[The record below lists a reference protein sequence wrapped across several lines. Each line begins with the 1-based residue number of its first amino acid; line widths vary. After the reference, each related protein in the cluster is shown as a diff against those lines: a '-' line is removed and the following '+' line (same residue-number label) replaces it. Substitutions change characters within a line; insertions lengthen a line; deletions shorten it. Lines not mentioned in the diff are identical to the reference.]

1 MSTDNFGQYICDT
14 DDTIELMYQGIELDS
29 INLEK
34 EIVQKYNQTLDEL
47 KISKKLSFIN
57 DYNSIEEFDQSN
69 QQNWYIP
76 AQYKNIDIDKHVNSL
91 VVDNKEKD
99 RVKLELE
106 LYKKF
111 NLYPVLR
118 YLIYLVDLM
127 RENNIV
133 WGVGRGSSVA
143 SYVLYLIGVH
153 RINSIQYGLD
163 WREFLR

>member
-34 EIVQKYNQTLDEL
+34 EIVQKYNQPLDEL

-133 WGVGRGSSVA
+133 WGVGRGSSVS
-143 SYVLYLIGVH
+143 SYVLFLIGVH
-153 RINSIQYGLD
+153 KVNSIEFDLD
-163 WREFLR
+163 INEFLR

>member
-76 AQYKNIDIDKHVNSL
+76 TQYKNIDIDKHVNSL

-133 WGVGRGSSVA
+133 WGVGRGSSVS
-143 SYVLYLIGVH
+143 SYVLFLIGVH
-153 RINSIQYGLD
+153 KVNSIEFDLD
-163 WREFLR
+163 INEFLR

>member
-133 WGVGRGSSVA
+133 WGVGRGSSVS
-143 SYVLYLIGVH
+143 SYVLFLIGVH
-153 RINSIQYGLD
+153 KVNSIEFDLD
-163 WREFLR
+163 INEFLR

>member
-57 DYNSIEEFDQSN
+57 DYNSIEEFDQIN

-133 WGVGRGSSVA
+133 WGVGRGSSVS
-143 SYVLYLIGVH
+143 SYVLFLIGVH
-153 RINSIQYGLD
+153 KVNSIEFDLD
-163 WREFLR
+163 INEFLR

>member
-1 MSTDNFGQYICDT
+1 MSTDSFGQYICNT

-76 AQYKNIDIDKHVNSL
+76 TQYKNIDIDKHVNSL

-133 WGVGRGSSVA
+133 WGVGRGSSVS
-143 SYVLYLIGVH
+143 SYVLFLIGVH
-153 RINSIQYGLD
+153 KVNSIEFDLD
-163 WREFLR
+163 INEFLR